1 MKYRKLGRTGF
12 EVSEISWALG
22 HERLERLRR

>member
-12 EVSEISWALG
+12 EVSDIAHGLGNGSWSAFG
-22 HERLERLRR
+22 